1 MIARTDLA
9 GEGAKQFI
17 SRKPGCLWNQSIL
30 YGDQGGTGLGAH
42 TARIAELASEA
53 HPMITHKRS
62 HQTDQ
67 LSQAAYVPVIE
78 TRGLARVFRSKGR
91 NKGTIRAVRG
101 IDLTV
106 YRGEIVGFLG
116 PNGAGK
122 TTTLRM
128 LTTLLRPN
136 RGTAVVAGCDLL
148 KDPEGVRRRIGYV
161 AQGSGASPG
170 STVVEE
176 LILQGRLHKLS
187 KSAASTRAA
196 DLIRQLDLHGLE
208 RRLVRT
214 LSGGQ
219 QRRLDLAMGLIH
231 QPELI
236 FLDEPTTGL
245 DPQSRANLW
254 EHIKRLQTDYGVTTF
269 LSTHYLHEA
278 DALCDR
284 ILIMDEGRII
294 AVGTADSLKASV
306 SGDVVMLQVAPAY
319 GAVTVE
325 HVRSIDGA
333 YEVSESDGSVRF
345 RASRG
350 DLTLRHVLRSLDFAG
365 ILITS
370 FQVHNPSLDDVFL
383 ALTGRSLREP
393 LDSSA

>member
-1 MIARTDLA
+1 
-9 GEGAKQFI
+9 
-17 SRKPGCLWNQSIL
+17 
-30 YGDQGGTGLGAH
+30 
-42 TARIAELASEA
+42 
-53 HPMITHKRS
+53 MITHKRP
-62 HQTDQ
+62 HQTDK

-91 NKGTIRAVRG
+91 NKATIRAVRG

-294 AVGTADSLKASV
+294 AAGTADSLKASV
-306 SGDVVMLQVAPAY
+306 SGDVVMLQVVPAC
-319 GAVTVE
+319 GAVTAE

-350 DLTLRHVLRSLDFAG
+350 DLTLRQVLRSLDYAG
-365 ILITS
+365 IPITS
-370 FQVHNPSLDDVFL
+370 FQVNNPSLDDVFL

-393 LDSSA
+393 PDSSAGAGPGH